1 MNSPFNYKKP
11 IILSPLK
18 IVALKFTMYVL
29 TILTHSLKLTSSKN
43 RFFTSQTFLNFTFNE
58 HFLHNKRL

>member
-43 RFFTSQTFLNFTFNE
+43 RFFTSQTFLNFKLFRWG
-58 HFLHNKRL
+58 LH